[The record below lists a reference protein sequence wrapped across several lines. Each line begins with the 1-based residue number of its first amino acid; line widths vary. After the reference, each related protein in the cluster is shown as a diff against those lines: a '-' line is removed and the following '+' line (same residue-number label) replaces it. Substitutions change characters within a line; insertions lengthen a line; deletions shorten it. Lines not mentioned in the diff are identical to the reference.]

1 LCSPDVVVVIGVN
14 EEGRRRLFWLKV
26 ENSESEAF
34 WAEFITSLYPKA
46 VMIQGTPEVQV

>member
-14 EEGRRRLFWLKV
+14 EEGCCRLLWLKV

-46 VMIQGTPEVQV
+46 SAMQ